1 MRQLNEAMRQLF
13 MQPNE
18 AMTKWWF
25 KLSAA
30 VVVSSLLLP
39 YMGACIN
46 FAKGVAAGSS
56 LCIFI
61 GYYLFAIIYGIH
73 HKPNLVRQLYTV
85 QGLQSYM
92 SFPMYVAI
100 DISIHVGCTTLVY
113 FVWYKHITLATS
125 LCAYCFHR
133 EWSLVNSE
141 RQTMFLHGD
150 IIYQNKAMPTW
161 VWSVIYGGEGM
172 VLILSTALAI
182 WLQ

>member
-1 MRQLNEAMRQLF
+1 

-18 AMTKWWF
+18 AMIKWWF

-30 VVVSSLLLP
+30 AVVSSLLLP
-39 YMGACIN
+39 YMGTCIN

-56 LCIFI
+56 LCICI
-61 GYYLFAIIYGIH
+61 GYYLFAVIYGMY

-85 QGLQSYM
+85 QALTKYI

-113 FVWYKHITLATS
+113 AYWHKHINVATTI
-125 LCAYCFHR
+125 CAYYFHR

-141 RQTMFLHGD
+141 GSTLYLRGD
-150 IIYQNKAMPTW
+150 YIYKNKLMPTW
-161 VWSVIYGGEGM
+161 VWPVIYVGEAT
-172 VLILSTALAI
+172 VLLLGTALAYR
-182 WLQ
+182 LQ